1 MRITAWTRIYNEV
14 TMDPETEKAIRR
26 LERYHVGAPRTLVIG
41 VILYIFLGAA
51 ALVVFVEGVRFLD
64 YLWRLL

>member
-1 MRITAWTRIYNEV
+1 
-14 TMDPETEKAIRR
+14 MDRETEKAVRR
-26 LERYHVGAPRTLVIG
+26 LERYHVGAPRGLAIG

-64 YLWRLL
+64 YLWRLF